1 MVANLSLDS
10 GAVSLLAAYT
20 QSQQQMTKVQDAVST
35 GYDVNKAADNPLFFM
50 QAQSMRGQANAYTST
65 ISRLGQ
71 YKSGMD
77 RLSSS
82 LQTITDTAN
91 KVRDTITSLSG
102 AATGAE
108 LTTAAT
114 NITSYLKTIENVING
129 ANDGHG
135 LGFIYGGVNIDT
147 GPANPGDFKVNNP
160 NASFQG
166 LQFNDTYL
174 GLDQVLT
181 KAANLAPG
189 GAAGKAGW
197 VSLTYTAP
205 GQTATA
211 YVADLS
217 TATNRAA
224 FLGTVSNWIDNTL
237 SNASSNIGAFS
248 NALDSQIQSM
258 HTNQD
263 SLNAEADALTKTDLT
278 KDSAQSTAL
287 STQQQLLT
295 SLLSMSNQRMSSV
308 LSLFR

>member
-1 MVANLSLDS
+1 MVANVNLDS

-20 QSQQQMTKVQDAVST
+20 SSQQQMTKVQDAVST
-35 GYDVNKAADNPLFFM
+35 GYDVNKAADNPLFYM
-50 QAQSMRGQANAYTST
+50 QAQNMRGQASAYTST

-77 RLSSS
+77 RLDAS
-82 LQTITDTAN
+82 LKTITDTAT

-114 NITSYLKTIENVING
+114 NITSYLKTIQNVING

-166 LQFNDTYL
+166 LQFNDSYL
-174 GLDQVLT
+174 GIDQILS
-181 KAANLAPG
+181 KPANLAAG
-189 GAAGKAGW
+189 GGPGKAGW
-197 VSLTYTAP
+197 ISFTFAP
-205 GQTATA
+205 VNTVAT

-217 TATNRAA
+217 TVTNRAA

-263 SLNAEADALTKTDLT
+263 ALNAEADALTKTDLT